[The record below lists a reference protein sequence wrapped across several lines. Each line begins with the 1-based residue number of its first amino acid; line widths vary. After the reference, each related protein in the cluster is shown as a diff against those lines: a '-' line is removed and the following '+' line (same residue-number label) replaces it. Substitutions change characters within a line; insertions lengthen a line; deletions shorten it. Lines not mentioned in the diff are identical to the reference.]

1 MQLPCRQPPR
11 LPLEGEPVLT
21 GPSIYFAPCTIQDG
35 LGSTGSAVCFFT
47 MKWARCDGDPDAL
60 FCTSWSSDG
69 VHRSWPE
76 LDDIRGKVL
85 FVLVD
90 KYGKY
95 GPMYRTLFPG
105 LRNGTFFV
113 SQPGEG
119 TH

>member
-1 MQLPCRQPPR
+1 MC
-11 LPLEGEPVLT
+11 
-21 GPSIYFAPCTIQDG
+21 
-35 LGSTGSAVCFFT
+35 
-47 MKWARCDGDPDAL
+47 
-60 FCTSWSSDG
+60 
-69 VHRSWPE
+69 RSWPE

-119 TH
+119 TRLDDIDCPVKSCKGWRDVHPLLPRHILSEKLRLSQT